1 MADPS
6 NAAPPPRA
14 QPETLRGR
22 ALSASLT
29 VADLTKSLAWY
40 RDVVGFVVDR
50 EHERDGRKVAVSLKG
65 GAVSILLTQDDG
77 KKGRDR
83 VKGQGFSLQITT
95 AQDIDQL
102 AARIRERGG
111 ALELE
116 PMTTNWRARI
126 FRVVDPDGFRL
137 TFSSERPGG

>member
-1 MADPS
+1 MTDPS
-6 NAAPPPRA
+6 RG

-22 ALSASLT
+22 SLAASLT
-29 VADLTKSLAWY
+29 VADLTKSLEWY

-50 EHERDGRKVAVSLKG
+50 EHQRDGRRVGVSLKA
-65 GAVSILLTQDDG
+65 GAVSILLNQDDG
-77 KKGRDR
+77 KKGRER

-116 PMTTNWRARI
+116 
-126 FRVVDPDGFRL
+126 
-137 TFSSERPGG
+137 